1 MNCTLENERLN
12 YLLLSQKQGE
22 FLGTQLKRLNF
33 LIGTTGSGKSWIANW
48 FFYNYITILGS
59 GKKFL
64 LTGNTLDT
72 LNRNVIIELKKIDLS
87 SKKLSFRQTSPQILA
102 ENGAMVFCV
111 GVNNDGSQ
119 AKLTGG
125 SIDGI
130 WYADEPQTY
139 PEESFNMALSRL
151 RGPGP
156 NGKDVPS
163 PMMATLN
170 PAGPMHYIKRR
181 FVDKPAPDVKLWHF
195 GFDDN
200 PSISDELRKA
210 YEESYSGVFYQ
221 RMILGQWANAE
232 GLVYNEFNQDRNIVT
247 QAPERY
253 REMLVGADWGY
264 NHPMALILIGVD
276 YDQNY
281 WVIDEIYKS
290 GQLVDNSLLDIIKTK
305 GWLKLPITAYADTE
319 SPSDI
324 IRLRDLTGW
333 TILGAAK
340 PAGSV
345 LDGIKIVQGLLKPSG
360 NGKPRMYVRAETCP
374 NVIREFSSYS
384 WRNRKGNTDEH
395 DEPEKINDHAM
406 DALRYP
412 IYSLEIGRARMV
424 KSSPFRK

>member
-1 MNCTLENERLN
+1 MALGL
-12 YLLLSQKQGE
+12 KQRA
-22 FLGTQLKRLNF
+22 FYKTPLKRLNF
-33 LIGTTGSGKSWIANW
+33 LIGTTGSGKSWIANNFVLFEW
-48 FFYNYITILGS
+48 LVKAPKD
-59 GKKFL
+59 KKFL
-64 LTGNTLDT
+64 FTGNTHDT
-72 LNRNVIIELKKIDLS
+72 LSRNVLFELKKYDSEGQYLT
-87 SKKLSFRQTSPQILA
+87 FRQTSPQIVTHR
-102 ENGAMVFCV
+102 GALVFCV
-111 GVNNDGSQ
+111 GVNNDGAQ

-125 SIDGI
+125 SIDGG
-130 WYADEPQTY
+130 WYADEPQKY
-139 PEESFNMALSRL
+139 PEGSYNAGLSRM
-151 RGPGP
+151 RGMGP
-156 NGKDVPS
+156 NGKDIPT
-163 PMMATLN
+163 PMIATLN
-170 PAGPMHYIKRR
+170 PEGPLHFIKRR
-181 FVDKPAPDVKLWHF
+181 YVDAPADDVAIWNF

-200 PSISDELRKA
+200 PVMSDELRGA
-210 YEESYSGVFYQ
+210 YETSFSGVFHQ

-232 GLVYNEFNQDRNIVT
+232 GLIYNEFNQGRNIVT

-264 NHPMALILIGVD
+264 NHPMALVLIGVD

-290 GQLVDNSLLDIIKTK
+290 GQLVDSSLLDIIKTK